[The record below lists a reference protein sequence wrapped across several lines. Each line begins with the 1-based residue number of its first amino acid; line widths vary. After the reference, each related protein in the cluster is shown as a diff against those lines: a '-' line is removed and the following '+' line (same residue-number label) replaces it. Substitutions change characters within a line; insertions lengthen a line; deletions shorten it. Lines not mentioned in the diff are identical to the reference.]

1 MNNKKEPLHGWFL
14 WTAIILL
21 IYVLSIYARIIYG
34 ISTMKTEKVTIEHP
48 YVQPHNRK

>member
-1 MNNKKEPLHGWFL
+1 MKNEKGPLDGWFL

-21 IYVLSIYARIIYG
+21 IYVLSIYVHIIYG
-34 ISTMKTEKVTIEHP
+34 ISTMKSEKVTIEHP